1 MARRLHHDDQ
11 ATSNETAAALSR
23 PTKASIEM
31 VYSGPG
37 IEKKDAPTTQN
48 VPTTTAACI
57 AKMIRVSADTVSNKE
72 KSTIE

>member
-1 MARRLHHDDQ
+1 MTRPHRMKQLLP
-11 ATSNETAAALSR
+11 LSR

-72 KSTIE
+72 KCTIE